1 MNMKQDNRTALL
13 QGNTWKVMISLSFP
27 AIVGMLVIGLYNFM
41 DAVFVG
47 NMLGSVAMTAV
58 KVSYPFTLINSG
70 IATLFGVG
78 SASVL
83 SRAVGKKDQKTIDC
97 IMGNLI
103 FGIVILSIGVTVCGI
118 LFAKQLLMLT
128 GAEGECMH
136 LAIGYLRIVFAGSLF
151 INFAQAAN
159 MVMRGEG
166 MLKKA
171 MLIMGGGAL
180 INIILDPILI
190 YAMNSV
196 DGAAYA
202 TIIAQMVQA
211 GLTLHYF
218 LKQSKNVKI
227 HKIGFRREV
236 MSEVLAVG
244 ASAMLMQILQMVQ
257 QTVMYSVAQKWGG
270 AEWQT
275 ILGAALS
282 LQAFSFIPLWG
293 ISQGFQPAAG
303 TNYGAKQYDRV
314 KKFMFVFSI
323 AASILSL
330 AFYLPVILRPETM
343 LEMFIPDA
351 PNIIAMGAGMLRL
364 LFVTYISYGFVIMSI
379 TLFQSLGKASKAA
392 MITLLRSAVIF
403 IPMVLWLPEINNFGV
418 QGLFLAP
425 VLTDIIV
432 LLITVF
438 MVIRTLRKIAEGS

>member
-1 MNMKQDNRTALL
+1 
-13 QGNTWKVMISLSFP
+13 
-27 AIVGMLVIGLYNFM
+27 
-41 DAVFVG
+41 
-47 NMLGSVAMTAV
+47 
-58 KVSYPFTLINSG
+58 
-70 IATLFGVG
+70 
-78 SASVL
+78 
-83 SRAVGKKDQKTIDC
+83 
-97 IMGNLI
+97 
-103 FGIVILSIGVTVCGI
+103 
-118 LFAKQLLMLT
+118 
-128 GAEGECMH
+128 
-136 LAIGYLRIVFAGSLF
+136 
-151 INFAQAAN
+151 
-159 MVMRGEG
+159 
-166 MLKKA
+166 
-171 MLIMGGGAL
+171 
-180 INIILDPILI
+180 
-190 YAMNSV
+190 
-196 DGAAYA
+196 
-202 TIIAQMVQA
+202 
-211 GLTLHYF
+211 
-218 LKQSKNVKI
+218 
-227 HKIGFRREV
+227 
-236 MSEVLAVG
+236 
-244 ASAMLMQILQMVQ
+244 MLMQILQMVQ

-343 LEMFIPDA
+343 LEMFILDA

-403 IPMVLWLPEINNFGV
+403 IPMVLWLPGINNFGV